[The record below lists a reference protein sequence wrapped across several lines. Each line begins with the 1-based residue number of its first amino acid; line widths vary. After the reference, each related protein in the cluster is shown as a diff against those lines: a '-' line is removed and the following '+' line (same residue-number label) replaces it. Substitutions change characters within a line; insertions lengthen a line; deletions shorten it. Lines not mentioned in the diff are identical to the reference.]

1 MGIKDAQLKVG
12 LFSLAALFLLFFIII
27 WGKGFNYAK
36 DKYKINIVF
45 ESSGGLLIGEP
56 VAIRGVVIGR
66 VNRISLGDNNV
77 VVEVSINNS
86 VKLYSDAKAHIEN
99 QEIMG
104 GKKIE
109 LFAGS
114 GSGVLTENATI
125 YGENFGGLLEMAPYI
140 ISLAENMGST
150 LSKLDTTLIYFNQ
163 VLNSPERFDKL
174 DKIIDNLSVSTN
186 SLSSFLEKNEEDMS
200 KILRNISSSTRDI
213 SEIFDGSGE
222 QIKQSI
228 NRFVNFSKTLDSL
241 SNSLSLV
248 MNNIED
254 GKGTIG
260 KLISDDEI
268 YMLLRNTATE
278 LDSVS
283 RSVKK
288 NLSEFLKRTDIQLI
302 KIF

>member
-1 MGIKDAQLKVG
+1 MGKKDVQLKVG
-12 LFSLAALFLLFFIII
+12 LFSLTAICLLFFIVI
-27 WGKGFNYAK
+27 WGKGFNYSK

-45 ESSGGLLIGEP
+45 ESAGGLIIGEP

-66 VNRISLGDNNV
+66 VNKIELGDDNV

-109 LFAGS
+109 LNAGS
-114 GSGVLTENATI
+114 KSPRLAEYSTI
-125 YGENFGGLLEMAPYI
+125 YGENYGGLLEMAPYI
-140 ISLAENMGST
+140 ISLAENVSST
-150 LSKLDTTLIYFNQ
+150 LSKLDTTIIYINQ
-163 VLNSPERFDKL
+163 VLNSPERFGKL

-200 KILRNISSSTRDI
+200 NILRNINKSTENI

-228 NRFVNFSKTLDSL
+228 NKFINFSNTLDSL
-241 SNSLSLV
+241 SSSLNLV
-248 MNNIED
+248 MNNIEE

-288 NLSEFLKRTDIQLI
+288 NLSEFLKGTDIQLI
-302 KIF
+302 KLF

>member
-1 MGIKDAQLKVG
+1 MGKKDAQLKVG
-12 LFSLAALFLLFFIII
+12 LFSLTAICLLFFIVI

-45 ESSGGLLIGEP
+45 ESAGGLIIGEP

-66 VNRISLGDNNV
+66 VNKIELGDDNV

-109 LFAGS
+109 LNAGS
-114 GSGVLTENATI
+114 KSPRLAEYSTI
-125 YGENFGGLLEMAPYI
+125 YGENYGGLLEMAPYI
-140 ISLAENMGST
+140 ISLAENVSST
-150 LSKLDTTLIYFNQ
+150 LSKLDTTIIYINQ
-163 VLNSPERFDKL
+163 VLNSPERFGKL

-200 KILRNISSSTRDI
+200 NILRNINKSTENI

-228 NRFVNFSKTLDSL
+228 NKFINFSNTLDSL
-241 SNSLSLV
+241 SSSLNLV
-248 MNNIED
+248 MNNIEE

-288 NLSEFLKRTDIQLI
+288 NLSEFLKGTDIQLI
-302 KIF
+302 KLF